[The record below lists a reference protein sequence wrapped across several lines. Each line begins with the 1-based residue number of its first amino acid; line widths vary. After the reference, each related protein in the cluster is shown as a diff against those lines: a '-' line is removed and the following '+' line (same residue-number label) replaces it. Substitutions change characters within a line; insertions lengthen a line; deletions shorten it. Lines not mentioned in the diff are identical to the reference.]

1 MRLTATRG
9 ELRKLTAVKQR
20 VRPLYLRNV
29 IRYAGLI
36 GLTVAAIVS
45 GAPTR
50 AFADATLLIDADT
63 GKILQAENAAYP
75 WYPASTTKLMTAY
88 VVLKKVKE
96 GRLSLDTPFTVS
108 AYALSQPPTK
118 MGFKVGT
125 TVTVDNALKMLMVK
139 SANDM
144 AVVLAE
150 GVSGSVENFSTEMN
164 ATAARLGMT
173 QTNFV
178 NPHGLPADNHI
189 SSARDLA
196 MMARAIFKD
205 IPEYDY
211 YWHLPGI
218 KFGRRIVRNYN
229 KLIDLYPGADGM
241 KTGFVCASGFN
252 LVASATRDNRRLIA
266 VVLGAPSSAVR
277 AYKAAKM
284 LEQGFKGDK
293 LSWLMPS
300 LGTVDQLK
308 PIVAEPPNLREEMCG
323 PKRKRPAAEDEEVDM
338 SSAGENGEPGSPLAF
353 MLSSLHGTVKAS
365 QVLAGA
371 VASLPPVEVFIGA
384 FKPKTAQAAEAQESQ
399 LAGGRPKKAKG
410 KAKAKTKT
418 AAAATGDKSTDAKP
432 EAAAKADAAK
442 TDATKPDAAKPAA
455 KPAAAK
461 TAAAKPEAK
470 TDAAKPAKPAAV
482 AAPATA
488 PKAQ

>member
-1 MRLTATRG
+1 M
-9 ELRKLTAVKQR
+9 
-20 VRPLYLRNV
+20 YLRNV
-29 IRYAGLI
+29 IRNAGLV
-36 GLTVAAIVS
+36 GLTVTGIVC
-45 GAPTR
+45 GAYTQ
-50 AFADATLLIDADT
+50 ASAEATLLIDADT
-63 GKILQAENAAYP
+63 GKVLQSENAAYP
-75 WYPASTTKLMTAY
+75 WYPASITKLMTAY
-88 VVLKKVKE
+88 VVLKAVKE
-96 GRLSLDTPFTVS
+96 GRITLDTPFTVS
-108 AYALSQPPTK
+108 AFALSQPPTK

-150 GVSGSVENFSTEMN
+150 GVAGSVENFATEMN
-164 ATAARLGMT
+164 TNAARLGMS
-173 QTNFV
+173 QSNFV
-178 NPHGLPADNHI
+178 NPNGLPADGHI

-196 MMARAIFKD
+196 MLARAIFKD
-205 IPEYDY
+205 MPEYSY

-218 KFGRRIVRNYN
+218 KFGRRVVRNYN
-229 KLIDLYPGADGM
+229 RLIDLYPGADGM
-241 KTGFVCASGFN
+241 KTGFICASGFN

-308 PIVAEPPNLREEMCG
+308 PIAAEPPNLREEMCG
-323 PKRKRPAAEDEEVDM
+323 PKRKRPAAEDEDVDM
-338 SSAGENGEPGSPLAF
+338 SAGENGEPGSPLAF

-384 FKPKTAQAAEAQESQ
+384 FRPKTVQAAEAQESQ
-399 LAGGRPKKAKG
+399 LAGGGPKKAKAKKG
-410 KAKAKTKT
+410 KAKTKT
-418 AAAATGDKSTDAKP
+418 AAAPAATGDKPADAKPAEAKTDAAKP
-432 EAAAKADAAK
+432 EAKPAAVKPEAKAA
-442 TDATKPDAAKPAA
+442 AAKPAA
-455 KPAAAK
+455 KPAAAAK
-461 TAAAKPEAK
+461 TAADKP
-470 TDAAKPAKPAAV
+470 V
-482 AAPATA
+482 AAA

>member
-1 MRLTATRG
+1 MYRRDARRIA
-9 ELRKLTAVKQR
+9 EVTAVKQQ

-29 IRYAGLI
+29 IRQAGLAGLI
-36 GLTVAAIVS
+36 VAGIVCN
-45 GAPTR
+45 AHTQAR
-50 AFADATLLIDADT
+50 AEATLLIDADT
-63 GKILQAENAAYP
+63 GKVLQSENATYP

-88 VVLKKVKE
+88 IVLKAVKE
-96 GRLSLDTPFTVS
+96 GRLTLDTPFTVS

-150 GVSGSVENFSTEMN
+150 GVSGSVENFSNEMN

-173 QTNFV
+173 QSNFV
-178 NPHGLPADNHI
+178 NPNGLPADGHI

-196 MMARAIFKD
+196 MLARAIFKD
-205 IPEYDY
+205 VPEYNY

-218 KFGRRIVRNYN
+218 KFGRRVVRNYN
-229 KLIDLYPGADGM
+229 RLIDLYPGADGM
-241 KTGFVCASGFN
+241 KTGFICASGFN

-338 SSAGENGEPGSPLAF
+338 SAGENGEPGSPLAF

-384 FKPKTAQAAEAQESQ
+384 FRPKTTQAAEAQESQ
-399 LAGGRPKKAKG
+399 LAGGGPKKAK
-410 KAKAKTKT
+410 AKKGKTKT
-418 AAAATGDKSTDAKP
+418 AAAPAATGDKAAEAKP
-432 EAAAKADAAK
+432 EAAKADAAK
-442 TDATKPDAAKPAA
+442 PEAAKPAA

-461 TAAAKPEAK
+461 TAAVKPEAK
-470 TDAAKPAKPAAV
+470 PAAAKPAAV
-482 AAPATA
+482 A